1 MDQDEYESIR
11 QMLDSFRKIDQ
22 RLYQIMKE
30 EADKLD
36 VTIMQTLVLTGL
48 SKNPNSTLGDIAEGM
63 YSSNSTMSGIV
74 DRLVK
79 ANYVIREHAQSDRRS
94 LTLRLTQEGGR
105 KQKEAYR
112 QIMHRLSTQLNDYT
126 SEDLDHLLNAHD
138 DLLKQL
144 QSEELPEHER

>member
-1 MDQDEYESIR
+1 MDQDEYVSIR
-11 QMLDSFRKIDQ
+11 RMLDSFREISQ

-36 VTIMQTLVLTGL
+36 ITIMQTLVLAGL
-48 SKNPNSTLGDIAEGM
+48 SRNPNSTLGDIAEEM
-63 YSSNSTMSGIV
+63 HSSNSTMSGIV

-79 ANYVIREHAQSDRRS
+79 ANYVIREHAQSDRRL
-94 LTLRLTQEGGR
+94 LTLRLTEEGER

-126 SEDLDHLLNAHD
+126 SEDLNHLISAHD
-138 DLLKQL
+138 HLLKQL
-144 QSEELPEHER
+144 QS